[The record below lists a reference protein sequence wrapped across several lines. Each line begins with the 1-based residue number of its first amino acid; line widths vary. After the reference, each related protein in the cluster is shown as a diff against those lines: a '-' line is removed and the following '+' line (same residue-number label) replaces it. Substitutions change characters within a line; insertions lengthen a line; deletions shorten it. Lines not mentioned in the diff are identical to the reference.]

1 MNTAD
6 IQNLPRSM
14 TVTAAA
20 AFAERSASWVRR
32 YRRFGPLV
40 PDEIDGEQ
48 AVTTA
53 SLLALLRRSRKVV
66 RKPRPCLHVVSSGL
80 EPMRN
85 GACVLDSTTIGGWP
99 RLVVD
104 NT

>member
-6 IQNLPRSM
+6 IRNLPRSM

-53 SLLALLRRSRKVV
+53 SLLALLSRSRKVV
-66 RKPRPCLHVVSSGL
+66 RKPKPHLHVVSSGC
-80 EPMRN
+80 EPVR
-85 GACVLDSTTIGGWP
+85 GAACVIDIASAGMWP

>member
-6 IQNLPRSM
+6 IQNLPRLM

-53 SLLALLRRSRKVV
+53 SLLALLRRSRKIVPKP
-66 RKPRPCLHVVSSGL
+66 KPRLQVVSNAF
-80 EPMRN
+80 EPARD
-85 GACVLDSTTIGGWP
+85 AAHVIDSTKVGMWP

>member
-20 AFAERSASWVRR
+20 AFAERSSSWVRR

-53 SLLALLRRSRKVV
+53 SLLALLRRSRKIVS
-66 RKPRPCLHVVSSGL
+66 RPKPRLQVVSSGF
-80 EPMRN
+80 EPASDAAR
-85 GACVLDSTTIGGWP
+85 VIDSTKVGRWP